1 MGYRAKFLGAKKIDL
16 EEGYW
21 VKIQPLDKD
30 QEDLCQAALF
40 GTSVFEGEMT
50 DLAAIKAQLN
60 HKAYADKQL
69 AVAIVEWNLDDDD
82 TGALIPITEE
92 SVKHLS
98 PRHANKILAEVRLL
112 NNPFVE
118 LNKTALG

>member
-1 MGYRAKFLGAKKIDL
+1 MGYKLRIMAVKKVDL
-16 EEGYW
+16 DEGYW

-30 QEDLCQAALF
+30 QEDECQAALF

-69 AVAIVEWNLDDDD
+69 AISIVEWNIDEDDGSI
-82 TGALIPITEE
+82 TPITEE
-92 SVKHLS
+92 SVRHLS
-98 PRHANKILAEVRLL
+98 PRHANKILAELRAM
-112 NNPFVE
+112 NNPFVGID
-118 LNKTALG
+118 KTALG

>member
-69 AVAIVEWNLDDDD
+69 AVAIVEWNLDAEDG
-82 TGALIPITEE
+82 TPIPITEE
-92 SVKHLS
+92 SVRHLS
-98 PRHANKILAEVRLL
+98 PRHANKILAELRSL
-112 NNPFVE
+112 NSPFVE
-118 LNKTALG
+118 LDKTALG